1 MSKISKIEIQ
11 KNNKN
16 RVNVYIED
24 EYVFS
29 CAAELIYR
37 RKLSVNESIDL
48 EYIKSVV
55 EEDNFIKA
63 KTDALRAIEKTLKTE
78 KEVTDKLSKKG
89 YDLDII
95 KKVIEFLKEYEFL
108 NDSKYAEMYIKDK
121 LNSSGRNK
129 IIYTLRSKGID
140 KNIINNCFSQIDKS
154 DEQDGAFLLASKKYN
169 LLINREKDKK
179 KLYQKLVQYLSSK
192 GYEWEVINGIV
203 NKLIK
208 GEWAEE

>member
-16 RVNVYIED
+16 RVNIYIED

-29 CAAELIYR
+29 CATELIYK
-37 RKLSVNESIDL
+37 RKLSINESIDL

-78 KEVTDKLSKKG
+78 KEITDKLSKKG

-95 KKVIEFLKEYEFL
+95 KRVIEFLKEYEFL

-140 KNIINNCFSQIDKS
+140 KNIISNCFSQVDKS
-154 DEQDGAFLLASKKYN
+154 DEQESAFLLASKKYN

-179 KLYQKLVQYLSSK
+179 KLYQKLVQFLSSK
-192 GYEWEVINGIV
+192 GYEWEVISGIV
-203 NKLIK
+203 DKLIK
-208 GEWAEE
+208 GEWVEE